1 MIGISMWAILFGILG
16 VNGPG
21 MLGDDTVVTSNGSP
35 ANGNWG
41 LSYQADN
48 QVPIGNETQGY
59 LKEFNAYYI
68 DDDGTEDKFI
78 YLTFD
83 AGYENGYTASML
95 DTLKEKDA
103 KAVFFVTLSYVKQ
116 NPKLV
121 QRMIEEG
128 HIVGNHTMHHL
139 QGLKVKTP
147 YYLDDIK
154 EADGY
159 IHSRLFRPPHGFLT
173 PKQARLIR
181 EQYTIIMY
189 DLITRD
195 YSRHL
200 TADQVFDNVRRYTR
214 DGSIIVFHDSIKSMP
229 RLREALPRSI
239 EWLMEQGYQFKTFD
253 THPSTTD
260 TK

>member
-1 MIGISMWAILFGILG
+1 MLIERPPQIFRSLFPDAHFRIRGEEQC
-16 VNGPG
+16 V
-21 MLGDDTVVTSNGSP
+21 
-35 ANGNWG
+35 
-41 LSYQADN
+41 
-48 QVPIGNETQGY
+48 
-59 LKEFNAYYI
+59 
-68 DDDGTEDKFI
+68 

-83 AGYENGYTASML
+83 DGPIPEATPWVLDML
-95 DTLKEKDA
+95 DSYGI
-103 KAVFFVTLSYVKQ
+103 KATFFMVGDNVRKYPDVYQ
-116 NPKLV
+116 EV
-121 QRMIEEG
+121 IRRG
-128 HIVGNHTMHHL
+128 HTVGNHTMRHL

>member
-1 MIGISMWAILFGILG
+1 MLIERPPQIFRSLFPDAHFRIRGEERC
-16 VNGPG
+16 V
-21 MLGDDTVVTSNGSP
+21 
-35 ANGNWG
+35 
-41 LSYQADN
+41 
-48 QVPIGNETQGY
+48 
-59 LKEFNAYYI
+59 
-68 DDDGTEDKFI
+68 

-83 AGYENGYTASML
+83 DGPIPEATPWVLDML
-95 DTLKEKDA
+95 DSYGI
-103 KAVFFVTLSYVKQ
+103 KATFFMVGDNVRKYPDVYQEVVS
-116 NPKLV
+116 
-121 QRMIEEG
+121 RG
-128 HIVGNHTMHHL
+128 HTVGNHTMHHL

-200 TADQVFDNVRRYTR
+200 TSDQVFDNVRRYTR

-253 THPSTTD
+253 THPSTTY

>member
-1 MIGISMWAILFGILG
+1 MLIERPPQIFRSLFPDAHFRIRGEERC
-16 VNGPG
+16 V
-21 MLGDDTVVTSNGSP
+21 
-35 ANGNWG
+35 
-41 LSYQADN
+41 
-48 QVPIGNETQGY
+48 
-59 LKEFNAYYI
+59 
-68 DDDGTEDKFI
+68 

-83 AGYENGYTASML
+83 DGPIPEATPWVLDML
-95 DTLKEKDA
+95 DSYGI
-103 KAVFFVTLSYVKQ
+103 KATFFMVGDNVRKYPDVYQEVVS
-116 NPKLV
+116 
-121 QRMIEEG
+121 RG
-128 HIVGNHTMHHL
+128 HTVGNHTMHHL

-200 TADQVFDNVRRYTR
+200 TADQVFDNVRRYVR
-214 DGSIIVFHDSIKSMP
+214 NGSIIVFHDSLKSQHN
-229 RLREALPRSI
+229 LRYALPRSI
-239 EWLMEQGYQFKTFD
+239 EWLLENGYAFRKF
-253 THPSTTD
+253 
-260 TK
+260 

>member
-1 MIGISMWAILFGILG
+1 MLIERPPQIFRSLFPDAHFRIRGEERC
-16 VNGPG
+16 V
-21 MLGDDTVVTSNGSP
+21 
-35 ANGNWG
+35 
-41 LSYQADN
+41 
-48 QVPIGNETQGY
+48 
-59 LKEFNAYYI
+59 
-68 DDDGTEDKFI
+68 

-83 AGYENGYTASML
+83 DGPIPEATPWVLDML
-95 DTLKEKDA
+95 DSYGI
-103 KAVFFVTLSYVKQ
+103 KATFFMVGDNVRKYPDVYQ
-116 NPKLV
+116 EV
-121 QRMIEEG
+121 VRRG
-128 HIVGNHTMHHL
+128 HTVGTHTMHHL